1 MLLSTGDK
9 FKHSGEKGTIDFLH
23 LFIYIASSYSDL
35 ESSPV
40 IPRRGFLSMCK
51 KTIQSCHG
59 PIKNRRKNDKN
70 IEFELS

>member
-1 MLLSTGDK
+1 MFLSTGDK

-40 IPRRGFLSMCK
+40 IPRRGFYRCV

-59 PIKNRRKNDKN
+59 PIKFAKKR
-70 IEFELS
+70 

>member
-40 IPRRGFLSMCK
+40 IPRRWFYRCVK
-51 KTIQSCHG
+51 KQSNHAMDQSK
-59 PIKNRRKNDKN
+59 IAEKR
-70 IEFELS
+70 